1 MASRRLVTLLFVVS
15 AGSALFFPRSAPTRN
30 SAAAP
35 EAKLASPAGD
45 VGHSRNSSAEGVHA
59 QADFPTA
66 SDLVSQ
72 FLFRDHGGSTTT
84 SNPAATSAYSIE
96 FLIATVPDP
105 VESRLPRFFD
115 SFIESMQRAAEAAGY
130 TIDRFALPWPATGKE
145 YSDAVPYGHQHLYDS
160 QPGLMLFR
168 DPSGHKLL
176 VVFLVGE
183 TPTAGVH
190 KTAMYSALEQLA
202 QFYPQGP
209 KHAELPT
216 GFPLPDT
223 SEAANTI
230 RIMGPSFSGSAVS
243 LRFVLDQ
250 WSQDKN
256 PNWQFEI
263 ISGTATA
270 IQSEWL
276 SSVTAR
282 NVSFQAAVPPDSE
295 TLQAV
300 SCYIAGLGYHKMAIL
315 TESNTAY
322 GQSASR
328 QSVQGNEGT
337 GSSVSSPCADGR
349 ILPEILSLPF
359 PMHISRLRQALRKSA
374 GAQGQPA
381 QASGANGTADAPQ
394 AEGNTGEPREVFP
407 AYSDLD
413 VQSDGTDARQ
423 SPLHHCA

>member
-1 MASRRLVTLLFVVS
+1 
-15 AGSALFFPRSAPTRN
+15 
-30 SAAAP
+30 
-35 EAKLASPAGD
+35 
-45 VGHSRNSSAEGVHA
+45 
-59 QADFPTA
+59 
-66 SDLVSQ
+66 
-72 FLFRDHGGSTTT
+72 
-84 SNPAATSAYSIE
+84 
-96 FLIATVPDP
+96 
-105 VESRLPRFFD
+105 
-115 SFIESMQRAAEAAGY
+115 
-130 TIDRFALPWPATGKE
+130 
-145 YSDAVPYGHQHLYDS
+145 
-160 QPGLMLFR
+160 
-168 DPSGHKLL
+168 
-176 VVFLVGE
+176 
-183 TPTAGVH
+183 
-190 KTAMYSALEQLA
+190 
-202 QFYPQGP
+202 
-209 KHAELPT
+209 
-216 GFPLPDT
+216 
-223 SEAANTI
+223 
-230 RIMGPSFSGSAVS
+230 MGPSFSGSAVS

-374 GAQGQPA
+374 GAQGNPRKRAALTVLLTRLKRKETPA
-381 QASGANGTADAPQ
+381 NRAKS
-394 AEGNTGEPREVFP
+394 FP
-407 AYSDLD
+407 LTPIWMCS
-413 VQSDGTDARQ
+413 RRN
-423 SPLHHCA
+423 